1 MGRALGVACF
11 RDEIMLAVASNGA
24 LIADGHEKLTTAAV
38 LEETER
44 LRVMQTDIERMLAEV
59 RPDRVR
65 ILMPE
70 QTYKDSYVRIAPRV
84 TFETLMRL
92 ACVGTHVPVEML
104 HRASARSR
112 LGVPR
117 KGRLEDHIPAVAEPV
132 GRYWNAGRNL
142 AAAAALAEET

>member
-1 MGRALGVACF
+1 MGRVLGVACSK
-11 RDEIMLAVASNGA
+11 DEVLLAVASEGS
-24 LIADGHEKLTTAAV
+24 LVHDGHEKLVTAAV

-44 LRVMQTDIERMLAEV
+44 LQAMQADIDRTLLEV

-70 QTYKDSYVRIAPRV
+70 QTYKDSYTRIAPRV
-84 TFETLMRL
+84 ALETLVRL
-92 ACVGTHVPVEML
+92 GCVRAGIPVEML
-104 HRASARSR
+104 HRTSARSR

-117 KGRLEDHIPAVAEPV
+117 RGKLEDLVVGVTKPV
-132 GRYWNAGRNL
+132 GKYWKAGRSL

>member
-1 MGRALGVACF
+1 MGRVLGVACSK
-11 RDEIMLAVASNGA
+11 DEVLLAVASEGS
-24 LIADGHEKLTTAAV
+24 LVHDGHEKLVTAAV

-44 LRVMQTDIERMLAEV
+44 LQAMQADIDRTLLEV

-70 QTYKDSYVRIAPRV
+70 QTYKDSYTRIAPRV
-84 TFETLMRL
+84 ALETLVRL
-92 ACVGTHVPVEML
+92 GCVRAGIPVEML
-104 HRASARSR
+104 HRTSARSR

-117 KGRLEDHIPAVAEPV
+117 RGKLEDLVAGVTKPV
-132 GRYWNAGRNL
+132 GKYWKVGRSL